1 MPRGR
6 TRDEDARGRILDAAL
21 SLVGTSTD
29 PATINDIAAAA
40 GVAKQT
46 IYRWWPTRTA
56 VILDA
61 LVAATMKATPFPTTS
76 DIRSDFE
83 SHLRSVIRLF
93 NSPTGSVIRELVGQF
108 QSDAA
113 AQEEFRQ
120 RFWEPRRALSRMHLA
135 RGVDVGLIRSDVDTE
150 VVLDTLYGPLWSSL
164 LIGHRALRISDAARI
179 VEVVWAGVATTPAAQ
194 RPD

>member
-1 MPRGR
+1 M
-6 TRDEDARGRILDAAL
+6 RILDAVM
-21 SLVGTSTD
+21 SLVGTSTE

-61 LVAATMKATPFPTTS
+61 LVDATMKTTPFPTTD

-93 NSPTGSVIRELVGQF
+93 GSPTGSVIRELVGQF

-113 AQEEFRQ
+113 AQEEFRL
-120 RFWEPRRALSRMHLA
+120 RFWEPRRALSRAQLA
-135 RGVDVGLIRSDVDTE
+135 RGVEAGAIRADIDTE

-164 LIGHRALRISDAARI
+164 LIGHRRLRPSDAARVVGI
-179 VEVVWAGVATTPAAQ
+179 VWAGVETAPG
-194 RPD
+194 R

>member
-6 TRDEDARGRILDAAL
+6 TRDEDARRRVLDAAL
-21 SLVGTSTD
+21 SLVGTSTE

-61 LVAATMKATPFPTTS
+61 LVGATMKATPFPTTA

-93 NSPTGSVIRELVGQF
+93 NSPTGSVIREIVGQF
-108 QSDAA
+108 QSDAV

-120 RFWEPRRALSRMHLA
+120 RFWEPRRALSRTQLA
-135 RGVDVGLIRSDVDTE
+135 RGVDAGLIRADVDTE
-150 VVLDTLYGPLWSSL
+150 VVLDAIYGPLWSSL

-179 VEVVWAGVATTPAAQ
+179 IEVVWAGVAAPATTQPA
-194 RPD
+194 D